1 MLTVVLPAYN
11 EASALPTLL
20 AEIDDGLGAAA
31 VRYRM
36 VVVDDGSTDSTAHI
50 LEQARLRYPIST
62 CAHPSN
68 RGLGAALATGLR
80 AAVTDVEGDVVVT
93 MDADR
98 THEVSCIAAMLKGIG
113 AGDDVV
119 IASRFQR
126 QALTSG
132 VPLRRR
138 LLSQAANRMLASAH
152 PTMRV
157 RDFTSGF
164 RAYRSTLLHRA
175 FAVYGDELLH
185 EAGFACVPGLL
196 VRLARLGARLS
207 EVPIA
212 LHYERKPTPSKLS
225 LIETGR
231 GVWGLLHGSS
241 QRGTPG
247 S

>member
-20 AEIDDGLGAAA
+20 AEIDDGLGRAAID
-31 VRYRM
+31 YRM
-36 VVVDDGSTDSTAHI
+36 VVVDDGSTDTTARI
-50 LEQARLRYPIST
+50 LTHARERYPISIY
-62 CAHPSN
+62 AHPSN

-98 THEVSCIAAMLKGIG
+98 THEVSCIAGMLRGIA

-119 IASRFQR
+119 IASRFQQ
-126 QALTSG
+126 QARMSG

-152 PTMRV
+152 PSMPV

-164 RAYRSTLLHRA
+164 RAYRATLLERA
-175 FAVYGDELLH
+175 FAVYGDDLLN

-196 VRLARLGARLS
+196 LRLARLGARLS

-212 LHYERKPTPSKLS
+212 LRYERKPTPSKLS
-225 LIETGR
+225 LLDTGR
-231 GVWGLLHGSS
+231 GALRLLYAARRCG
-241 QRGTPG
+241 PG

>member
-1 MLTVVLPAYN
+1 VLTVVLPAYN
-11 EASALPTLL
+11 EASALPALL
-20 AEIDDGLGAAA
+20 AEIDDGLGAGA

-36 VVVDDGSTDSTAHI
+36 VVVDDGSTDSTARI
-50 LEQARLRYPIST
+50 LEQARHRYPIST
-62 CAHPSN
+62 CVHPSN

-98 THEVSCIAAMLKGIG
+98 THEVSCIAEMLEGIAAG
-113 AGDDVV
+113 ADVV

-126 QALTSG
+126 QALMSG

-138 LLSQAANRMLASAH
+138 LMSQAANRMLASAH
-152 PTMRV
+152 PTMHV

-164 RAYRSTLLHRA
+164 RAYRATLLHRA

-185 EAGFACVPGLL
+185 EAGFACVPGMLL
-196 VRLARLGARLS
+196 RLAQLGARLS

-225 LIETGR
+225 LLDTGR
-231 GVWGLLHGSS
+231 GVWALLHRSAHRDG
-241 QRGTPG
+241 PG

>member
-20 AEIDDGLGAAA
+20 AEIDDGLGKAA
-31 VRYRM
+31 VDYRM
-36 VVVDDGSTDSTAHI
+36 VVVDDGSTDATARI
-50 LEQARLRYPIST
+50 LVAARERYPIAT
-62 CAHPSN
+62 YAHPRN

-80 AAVTDVEGDVVVT
+80 AAVTDVDGDVIVT

-98 THEVSCIAAMLKGIG
+98 THEVSCIAGMLCGIA

-126 QALTSG
+126 QARMSG
-132 VPLRRR
+132 VPLGRR

-152 PTMRV
+152 PSMRV

-164 RAYRSTLLHRA
+164 RAYRATLLERA

-185 EAGFACVPGLL
+185 EAGFACVPGMLL
-196 VRLARLGARLS
+196 RLARLGARLS

-212 LHYERKPTPSKLS
+212 LRYERKPTPSKLS
-225 LIETGR
+225 LLDTGR
-231 GVWGLLHGSS
+231 GAWRLLHGSVH
-241 QRGTPG
+241 GCGPG